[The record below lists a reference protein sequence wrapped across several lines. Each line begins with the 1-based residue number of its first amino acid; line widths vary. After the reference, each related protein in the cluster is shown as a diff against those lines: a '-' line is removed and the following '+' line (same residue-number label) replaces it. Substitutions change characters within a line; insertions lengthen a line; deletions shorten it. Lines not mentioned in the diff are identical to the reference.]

1 MYRKCIK
8 EISSLS
14 VLKYDQSTWNYSS
27 LFSFFGLVATHNV
40 TTNCGEAVRD
50 KAMTCSCIADGDP
63 VPTSF
68 EWRAPNGTV
77 LHSGSSYTTPR
88 VEQSL
93 DGSYYTC
100 VASNGFSN
108 ASYNTSPF
116 NVQGKYYK

>member
-1 MYRKCIK
+1 MVNSDGMYLTF
-8 EISSLS
+8 SS
-14 VLKYDQSTWNYSS
+14 
-27 LFSFFGLVATHNV
+27 FRCAVATHNV

-50 KAMTCSCIADGDP
+50 KAMACSCIADGEP

-88 VEQSL
+88 VEHSL

-100 VASNGFSN
+100 VASNGYSV
-108 ASYNTSPF
+108 ASSNTSF
-116 NVQGKYYK
+116 YNVLGRY